1 MTEKLFEAFDFIFVF
16 AVTNHQV
23 VVFFSNDQ
31 VIDALNDDI
40 FSGRNVHNT
49 VVRIVKH
56 HFIRIGDIVVASN
69 RGASCSTNT
78 SKNSRG
84 TDKER
89 IHFNF

>member
-49 VVRIVKH
+49 SFNLYMIIEIKVRT
-56 HFIRIGDIVVASN
+56 FPSSDFYFN
-69 RGASCSTNT
+69 ST
-78 SKNSRG
+78 
-84 TDKER
+84 
-89 IHFNF
+89 

>member
-1 MTEKLFEAFDFIFVF
+1 MAEKLFEAFDFIFVF

-56 HFIRIGDIVVASN
+56 HFIRIGDIVVVVFITKGVKSMP
-69 RGASCSTNT
+69 
-78 SKNSRG
+78 G
-84 TDKER
+84 TDVRPAE
-89 IHFNF
+89 IPF